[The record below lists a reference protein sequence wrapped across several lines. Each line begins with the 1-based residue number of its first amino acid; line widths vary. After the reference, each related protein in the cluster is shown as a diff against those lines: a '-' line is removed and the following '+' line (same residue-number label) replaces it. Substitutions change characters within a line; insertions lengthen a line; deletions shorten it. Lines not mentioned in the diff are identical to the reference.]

1 MFDINRYL
9 YLFAI
14 YLCNMLPFSLSP
26 HHLYLC
32 GKSRTYGGERKWI
45 QSYVNW
51 LVVSK
56 CWLPEVAPRR
66 AFEGASGLCGK
77 KMQ

>member
-1 MFDINRYL
+1 
-9 YLFAI
+9 
-14 YLCNMLPFSLSP
+14 MLPFSLSP

-32 GKSRTYGGERKWI
+32 AKSRAYGGEDKYI
-45 QSYVNW
+45 QSCVNW

-56 CWLPEVAPRR
+56 YWLPEVAPRR
-66 AFEGASGLCGK
+66 AFEGVSGLCGE